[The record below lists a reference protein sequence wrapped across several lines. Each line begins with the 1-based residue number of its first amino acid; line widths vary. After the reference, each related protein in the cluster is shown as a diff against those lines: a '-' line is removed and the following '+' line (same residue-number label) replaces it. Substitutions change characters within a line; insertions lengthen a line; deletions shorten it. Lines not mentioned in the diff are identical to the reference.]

1 MKEKKAII
9 IGSGVAGL
17 ATAIRLAV
25 KGFTVNVY
33 EKNATYGGKISL
45 IKNEGFC
52 FDGGPSLFTAPGFIE
67 DIFAYANEPITEYF
81 SYKKLPVACKY
92 FYDDSTIVTAYS
104 DKELFAKEISTKLN
118 ETETAIKSYLKDS
131 ETLYS
136 KTGAFFINNS
146 LQKVKSYLSKDF
158 TTAFTGFKLK
168 HLTHSLHS
176 YNGNQFKNPKTVQ
189 LFNRFAT
196 YNGSNPYKASAMLS
210 LISHLE
216 HNDGAYYPK
225 GGMISIV
232 NALYKLAI
240 KKGVTFHFNTEVERI
255 IAANNQIKGVV
266 VNGSNVYAT
275 TVVSNIDAYFT
286 YNNLLLDF
294 DKANKFF
301 RKERSSSALIFYWG
315 MGKNFT
321 SLDLHNIFFSSDY
334 KKEFEHI
341 FKHKNLYT
349 DPTVYINITS
359 KQEPETQA
367 PKGKENWFVMINV
380 PSNDKINWEAA
391 IKDCRAFIIKKINAT
406 LKEDIEEYIETEN
419 ILHPKLIE
427 KNTASYLGSL
437 YGTSSNSR
445 ISAFLRHA
453 NFSNKYK
460 GLYFVGGSVH
470 PGGGIPL
477 CLKSAEIT
485 SKLIKH

>member
-17 ATAIRLAV
+17 ATAVRLAV
-25 KGFTVNVY
+25 KGFSVTVY

-45 IKNEGFC
+45 IKNKEFS
-52 FDGGPSLFTAPGFIE
+52 FDAGPSLFTAPNFIE
-67 DIFAYANEPITEYF
+67 EIFEYANEPIEDYF
-81 SYKKLPVACKY
+81 TYSKLSIACKY
-92 FYDDSTIVTAYS
+92 FYDDDTVITAHT
-104 DKELFAKEISTKLN
+104 DRNLFAKEIATKLN
-118 ETETAIKSYLKDS
+118 EDEKTINSYLKSS
-131 ETLYS
+131 EILYT
-136 KTGAFFINNS
+136 KTGHFFINNS
-146 LQKVKSYLSKDF
+146 LQKTKSYLSKKF
-158 TTAFTGFKLK
+158 TKAFTGFKFK
-168 HLTHSLHS
+168 HLTHSLHK
-176 YNGNQFKNPKTVQ
+176 YNYQYFKNSKTVQ

-225 GGMISIV
+225 GGMISIAD
-232 NALYKLAI
+232 ALYKLAL
-240 KKGVTFHFNTEVERI
+240 KKGVVFNFNTEVDKI
-255 IAANNQIKGVV
+255 IAANNQVKGIV
-266 VNGSNVYAT
+266 VNGSNLYAPI
-275 TVVSNIDAYFT
+275 VISNIDAYFT
-286 YNNLLLDF
+286 YKNLLLDF
-294 DKANKFF
+294 DKANKIVK
-301 RKERSSSALIFYWG
+301 RERSSSALIFYWG
-315 MGKNFT
+315 MGKKFDE
-321 SLDLHNIFFSSDY
+321 LDLHNIFFSSNY
-334 KKEFEHI
+334 KKEFDHI
-341 FKHKNLYT
+341 FNHKSLYK
-349 DPTVYINITS
+349 DPTIYVNITS

-380 PSNDKINWEAA
+380 PANDKINWEQA
-391 IKDCRAFIIKKINAT
+391 IIECRKIIIKKLSET
-406 LKEDIEEYIETEN
+406 LKSDIEKYIETEN

-427 KNTASYLGSL
+427 KNTGSYLGSL

-445 ISAFLRHA
+445 VAAFLRQS

-485 SKLIKH
+485 SNLINY

>member
-17 ATAIRLAV
+17 ATAVRLAV
-25 KGFTVNVY
+25 KGFSVTVY

-45 IKNEGFC
+45 IKNKEYS
-52 FDGGPSLFTAPGFIE
+52 FDAGPSLFTAPYFIE
-67 DIFAYANEPITEYF
+67 EIFEYANEPIENYF
-81 SYKKLPVACKY
+81 AYTKLSTACKY
-92 FYDDSTIVTAYS
+92 FYNDDTVITAHT
-104 DKELFAKEISTKLN
+104 DRNLFAKEIATKLN
-118 ETETAIKSYLKDS
+118 EEEKTIDNYLKNS
-131 ETLYS
+131 EVLYN
-136 KTGAFFINNS
+136 KTGHFFINNS
-146 LQKVKSYLSKDF
+146 LQKTKSYLSKKF
-158 TTAFTGFKLK
+158 TNAFTGFKLK
-168 HLTHSLHS
+168 HLTHSLHK
-176 YNGNQFKNPKTVQ
+176 YNYQYFKNSKTVQ

-232 NALYKLAI
+232 NALYKLAL
-240 KKGVTFHFNTEVERI
+240 KKGVVFNFNEAVDKI
-255 IAANNQIKGVV
+255 IATNNEVKGIV
-266 VNGSNVYAT
+266 VNGSNVYAP
-275 TVVSNIDAYFT
+275 VVISNIDAYFT
-286 YNNLLLDF
+286 YKNLLVDF
-294 DKANKFF
+294 DKANKIVK
-301 RKERSSSALIFYWG
+301 KERSSSALIFYWG
-315 MGKNFT
+315 ISKSFPE
-321 SLDLHNIFFSSDY
+321 LDLHNIFFSGDY

-341 FKHKNLYT
+341 FKFKSLYN
-349 DPTVYINITS
+349 DPTIYINITS

-380 PSNDKINWEAA
+380 PANDNINWEIATNE
-391 IKDCRAFIIKKINAT
+391 CRKLLIKKIGDI
-406 LKEDIEEYIETEN
+406 LKIDIEKYIETED
-419 ILHPKLIE
+419 ILHPQLIE
-427 KNTASYLGSL
+427 KNTGSYLGSL

-445 ISAFLRHA
+445 VAAFLRQP

-485 SKLIKH
+485 SNLIKY